1 MKKQEDIFKKISFR
15 KQIRK
20 RFMRNKISRVAFYIL
35 LFIAFIGL
43 FAPYIANDQPLC
55 VTYKNKT
62 YYPAFQSSWTGQNL
76 MDYANTDTIKEG
88 RKKEIIQFDIT
99 DWRKMETDYILWPLV
114 PFSPVKP
121 DYYNRDYVSP
131 GDKQLVPTPNGKSIT
146 ATGKFRHVL
155 GTDDLGRDVL
165 AGLIHGARISLWIGI
180 LSMLIASVIGIL
192 IGVIS
197 GYFGDD
203 RLKLTRIACIFFFP
217 ILITAYFIAFI
228 ARSTNI
234 SEGFESGLVQ
244 GFFQF
249 GLSMLLLTAI
259 TGIFVFLLN
268 LFTFGWFGKKIAF
281 PIDSILSRATEVFN
295 SLPKLLLIISLTVV
309 IEQRSMWL
317 IVFIIGFTSWTEIAR
332 FTRAELLKIRELDY
346 IHAAKSLGLK
356 NRHILFRH
364 AIPNAMSSTFVSISF
379 GVAAAILI
387 ESGLSFL
394 GIGVPED
401 AVTWG
406 SMLSHG
412 KQEMEA
418 WWLVVFPGLAI
429 FITTVVFNLI
439 GDGLREAMDP
449 KLKR

>member
-1 MKKQEDIFKKISFR
+1 MKTQEEIIKKISFA
-15 KQIRK
+15 KQTHK
-20 RFMRNKISRVAFYIL
+20 RLVQNKLSRVAFYL
-35 LFIAFIGL
+35 LLLIGFIGL

-62 YYPAFQSSWTGQNL
+62 FYPAFQGSWIGKNIIGFK
-76 MDYANTDTIKEG
+76 NTDTIKQG
-88 RKKEIIQFDIT
+88 NKKEIIQFDIT
-99 DWRKMETDYILWPLV
+99 DWRKMETEYILWPLI
-114 PFSPVKP
+114 PFSPEKP
-121 DYYNRDYVSP
+121 DYYNRDYISP
-131 GDKQLVPTPNGKSIT
+131 NDRQLVPTPDGKTIP
-146 ATGKFRHVL
+146 ATGKFRHIL

-165 AGLIHGARISLWIGI
+165 SGLIHGTRTSLLIGI
-180 LSMLIASVIGIL
+180 LSMIIAAIVGIS

-203 RLKLTRIACIFFFP
+203 KFKLTRIACFFFLP
-217 ILITAYFIAFI
+217 ILISAYFIAFI
-228 ARSTNI
+228 SRSADI
-234 SEGFESGLVQ
+234 SQAFEISSLE

-249 GLSMLLLTAI
+249 GVSFLILVTT
-259 TGIFVFLLN
+259 TGAFIYLLN
-268 LFTFGWFGKKIAF
+268 QFTFGWFGAKIAF
-281 PIDSILSRATEVFN
+281 PLDSILSRATEVFN

-309 IEQRSMWL
+309 VEERSILLL
-317 IVFIIGFTSWTEIAR
+317 IFIIGFTSWTEIAR
-332 FTRAELLKIRELDY
+332 FTRAELLKIREQDY
-346 IHAAKSLGLK
+346 IQAAKALGLK
-356 NRHILFRH
+356 NRQILFRH
-364 AIPNAMSSTFVSISF
+364 AIPNAMSSVFVSISF
-379 GVAAAILI
+379 GIAAAILI

-401 AVTWG
+401 SVTWG

-418 WWLVVFPGLAI
+418 WWLVIFPGMAI